1 MDGTEEFRID
11 EYNDNEEVEEMEKVI
26 KKMEKIQIRW
36 KNQVRKLVISLA
48 VGVLGMVA
56 MNVFSSVYPEKV
68 ESFLQREKEPEQ
80 MTAWWGTLYP
90 KFCFSDIP
98 EEAEGKDIK
107 ISFWLARVL
116 NW

>member
-1 MDGTEEFRID
+1 MDGI
-11 EYNDNEEVEEMEKVI
+11 KVI
-26 KKMEKIQIRW
+26 
-36 KNQVRKLVISLA
+36 RKLVISLA

-98 EEAEGKDIK
+98 EGEEGKNIK